1 MLIHRYKN
9 KKYYS
14 KTHNR
19 YVKSDDFIEFVKK
32 GFDFTVISPDN
43 RDITVETLHQVL
55 TKLELSQQQIH
66 QIIRDY
72 A

>member
-1 MLIHRYKN
+1 M
-9 KKYYS
+9 
-14 KTHNR
+14 
-19 YVKSDDFIEFVKK
+19 KSDDFIEFVKK